1 MNRKYLIIPE
11 YEQPDKS
18 LELAQQYAAGFE
30 YNDFFL
36 PRIYCD
42 EEEVKNRCNTYC
54 KLPGDRSAD
63 TLHGV
68 FLDMAITSRDPQ
80 IRSYSRK
87 RTEQSLEIGETLGV
101 RGVVFHSGLIA
112 ELQTAS
118 YLDSWLYEA
127 EEFWRSMAEKHSEL
141 EIYLENSFEKSP
153 EMLVRLKKNME
164 DVRNFKLCFDYG
176 HACLT
181 PTPVTEWAR
190 KMGSYTGHIHLN
202 DHDLR
207 ADLHQVPGEGALDFQ
222 QCKSLLEQYF
232 AEVPILLELNGI
244 EQQRK
249 ALEYMTKL

>member
-11 YEQPDKS
+11 YEQLDKTM
-18 LELAQQYAAGFE
+18 ELAEQYSLGFE
-30 YNDFFL
+30 YNDFFH
-36 PRIYCD
+36 PRIYSN
-42 EEEVKNRCNTYC
+42 EEEVKNRCNTYL
-54 KLPGDRSAD
+54 KLPRDRGAD

-68 FLDMAITSRDPQ
+68 FLDMAVTSRDPQ

-87 RTEQSLEIGETLGV
+87 KVEQSLEIGERLGV

-112 ELQTAS
+112 ELQIAS
-118 YLDSWLYEA
+118 YLDSWLYESEA
-127 EEFWRSMAEKHSEL
+127 FWRIMAKNYSGV
-141 EIYLENSFEKSP
+141 EIYLENSFEKTP
-153 EMLVRLKKNME
+153 EMLIRLKQNME
-164 DVRNFKLCFDYG
+164 DVKNFKLCLDYG

-181 PTPVTEWAR
+181 PTPVAEWAK
-190 KMGSYTGHIHLN
+190 KMGPYVGHIHLN

-222 QCKSLLEQYF
+222 QCKSLMEEYL
-232 AEVPILLELNGI
+232 AKVPILLELNGI